1 MISLTCTTCRS
12 LLQIDD
18 AFAGGVCRCQHCGT
32 IQTVPSH
39 LKGGATATAEAK
51 TLYKHR
57 SRVDGQSGT
66 GLHELAD
73 IVASSGL
80 AHTASRDR
88 SAASSP
94 PAAPPKRDTTRL
106 LLILAVIVILA
117 LVGVIVWLVASP
129 FRL

>member
-1 MISLTCTTCRS
+1 
-12 LLQIDD
+12 LQIDD

-57 SRVDGQSGT
+57 SRVEGQTSS
-66 GLHELAD
+66 GLHDLAD

-80 AHTASRDR
+80 AHSALRDR

-94 PAAPPKRDTTRL
+94 PPAQPPKRDAARVL
-106 LLILAVIVILA
+106 LLFAIVVIVA
-117 LVGVIVWLVASP
+117 LLGVIVFLVVMQHRP
-129 FRL
+129 